1 MGTLGRAVGIARS
14 LVVYHGIPLR
24 QRRLRRLYSQF
35 VSPGDLAFDIGAHAG
50 NRTRAL
56 AALGCRV
63 VAVEPQADLAAMLRR
78 FFAGSTKVTV
88 LEALMSAHVGRQT
101 LWVSERHPTVATA
114 AADWRDARAAEP
126 GFAAV
131 TWDTAIDVD
140 STTLDATIAKVGE
153 PAFIKID
160 VEGFEPTVLAGLT
173 RPIRTVSFEYLPGA
187 LEQVEQCAAA
197 LGSLGAYEFNWSPG
211 ETFVLASPKWM
222 TAAALISALRTPAAQ
237 RRSGD
242 VYARFIGM

>member
-1 MGTLGRAVGIARS
+1 MGRLGRTVGIARS
-14 LVVYHGIPLR
+14 LVIYHGIPLR
-24 QRRLRRLYSQF
+24 QRRLRRLYAQF
-35 VSPGDLAFDIGAHAG
+35 VSTGDLAFDIGAHAG

-78 FFAGSTKVTV
+78 FFGGSSRVTV
-88 LEALMSAHVGRQT
+88 LQALMGAHVGRQT

-114 AADWRDARAAEP
+114 ATDWRDARAAEP

-131 TWDTAIDVD
+131 SWDTAVEVD
-140 STTLDATIAKVGE
+140 STTLDATIAKFGE

-160 VEGFEPTVLAGLT
+160 VEGFEPSVLAGLS

-187 LEQVEQCAAA
+187 LEQVEECAAA
-197 LGSLGAYEFNWSPG
+197 LSALGPYEFNWSSG
-211 ETFVLASPKWM
+211 ETFVLASPRWV
-222 TAAALISALRTPAAQ
+222 TAAGLIAALRTPAAQ

-242 VYARFIGM
+242 VYARLLSV